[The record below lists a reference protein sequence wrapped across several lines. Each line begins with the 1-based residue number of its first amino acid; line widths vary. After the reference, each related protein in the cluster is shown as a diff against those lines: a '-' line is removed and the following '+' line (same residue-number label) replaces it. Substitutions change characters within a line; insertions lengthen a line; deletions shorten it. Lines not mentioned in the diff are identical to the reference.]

1 MFMSISDPGNTWNE
15 LQNIA
20 VFDFF
25 WNTIWLNMRNRLNQ
39 GKVVQTWGYNFK
51 NIRNATDL
59 NTIYNAT
66 FQ

>member
-1 MFMSISDPGNTWNE
+1 
-15 LQNIA
+15 
-20 VFDFF
+20 
-25 WNTIWLNMRNRLNQ
+25 MRNRLNQ

>member
-20 VFDFF
+20 VFEFF
-25 WNTIWLNMRNRLNQ
+25 WNTIWLNMRNSLNQ

-51 NIRNATDL
+51 NIRNATGL